1 MQEMSVVEN
10 VDLAKLE
17 EGGGGAKI
25 ITDTDGGGWRGRL
38 AIAEMSETKHRVV
51 AVRTWLP
58 D

>member
-25 ITDTDGGGWRGRL
+25 ITDTNG
-38 AIAEMSETKHRVV
+38 
-51 AVRTWLP
+51 
-58 D
+58 